1 MTKKDEIYILIC
13 VFTYIHI
20 QLKST
25 KMIKM
30 ANLTLSIPNEL
41 KERMEKFPEI
51 NWSEVARDSIK
62 KKIAQLNFLKGFR
75 MDSEI
80 NSEDALTLGKEIS
93 ELLLKRYK
101 SE

>member
-1 MTKKDEIYILIC
+1 MC
-13 VFTYIHI
+13 IHI
-20 QLKST
+20 YSHTT
-25 KMIKM
+25 KINKAINM
-30 ANLTLSIPNEL
+30 ANLTLSIPKEL
-41 KERMEKFPEI
+41 KEMMEKFPEI

-80 NSEDALTLGKEIS
+80 TPEDALDLGKEIS

-101 SE
+101 SN

>member
-1 MTKKDEIYILIC
+1 
-13 VFTYIHI
+13 
-20 QLKST
+20 
-25 KMIKM
+25 M
-30 ANLTLSIPNEL
+30 ANLTLSVPKEL
-41 KERMEKFPEI
+41 KDMMEKFPEI

-75 MDSEI
+75 IDSEI
-80 NSEDALTLGKEIS
+80 NPEDALDLGKEIS

>member
-1 MTKKDEIYILIC
+1 
-13 VFTYIHI
+13 
-20 QLKST
+20 
-25 KMIKM
+25 M
-30 ANLTLSIPNEL
+30 ANLTLSIPTEL
-41 KERMEKFPEI
+41 KEMMENFPEI

-80 NSEDALTLGKEIS
+80 TPEDALDLGKEIS

-101 SE
+101 SN

>member
-1 MTKKDEIYILIC
+1 
-13 VFTYIHI
+13 
-20 QLKST
+20 
-25 KMIKM
+25 M

-41 KERMEKFPEI
+41 KEMMEKFPEI
-51 NWSEVARDSIK
+51 NWSEIARDSIK

-80 NSEDALTLGKEIS
+80 NPEEALELGKEIS

-101 SE
+101 NK